1 MQLQR
6 LNPAEFFTQKRA
18 AERAARIPAETKDE
32 TRQQLRLARQ
42 RHEAA
47 ESLWASGHPAEAIR
61 LLVDSAQR
69 TLDAVAALP
78 PEEQDASRPAI
89 DALKRHVE
97 ISPLP
102 RLDADVSTQHAEQW
116 RELLRA
122 RGDVDAD
129 VFPVLASAKEI
140 QRSRIVRIAV
150 TVGLVVVT
158 VIGLILALRTE
169 PKVGATASGWLGRRP
184 QFEPAKAI
192 DGDRST
198 EWLLEDRTNGW
209 IEVTLDPP
217 RDITAVKLL
226 NAHNPPYEDRGTQ
239 AFRIELF
246 SGSRSVG
253 TANGR
258 LPPQPP
264 PPREPHRVAVR
275 GSNVDRVRFSSISY
289 YRIGGGLAEIEF
301 E

>member
-1 MQLQR
+1 MQLER

-32 TRQQLRLARQ
+32 ARQKLGLARQ

-47 ESLWASGHPAEAIR
+47 ESLWASGHPAEALR
-61 LLVDSAQR
+61 LLVDATQI

-78 PEEQDASRPAI
+78 QEEHDANKAGI
-89 DALKRHVE
+89 EALKKQAE
-97 ISPLP
+97 ISVPK
-102 RLDADVSTQHAEQW
+102 LDAEVSTQHAEQW
-116 RELLRA
+116 RELLRV
-122 RGDVDAD
+122 RGDLDRD
-129 VFPVLASAKEI
+129 LSPVLVTPRELK
-140 QRSRIVRIAV
+140 RTRIVRIAV
-150 TVGLVVVT
+150 TVAVVVFA
-158 VIGLILALRTE
+158 VIGLTMALRTE
-169 PKVGATASGWLGRRP
+169 PKVGANASAWLGRRP

-198 EWLLEDRTNGW
+198 EWLLEDRSNGW
-209 IEVTLDPP
+209 IEINLEPP
-217 RDITAVKLL
+217 RDISAVKLL

-246 SGSRSVG
+246 SGARSVG
-253 TANGR
+253 AVNGR
-258 LPPQPP
+258 FPPQPP
-264 PPREPHRVAVR
+264 PQREPLRVAVR
-275 GSNVDRVRFSSISY
+275 GSNVDRVRISSLSY